1 MSSEDGPFGPGW
13 RRFDADEKSRRY
25 LRSTRAL
32 WNFSSVADFTI
43 AEKLWDAALAHK
55 KSIQSEHKAIE
66 RAEIR
71 GTLPGA
77 IAKDELLLEQQ
88 RYRGYRADAARTEKF
103 REGYEHLNC
112 EEHKIAHELH
122 VITAA
127 NLCKTVREGPFRL

>member
-1 MSSEDGPFGPGW
+1 M
-13 RRFDADEKSRRY
+13 
-25 LRSTRAL
+25 
-32 WNFSSVADFTI
+32 
-43 AEKLWDAALAHK
+43 AHK
-55 KSIQSEHKAIE
+55 KSNQSEHKAIE

-103 REGYEHLNC
+103 REGYEHVNC

-122 VITAA
+122 VITQS
-127 NLCKTVREGPFRL
+127 NIRKTTLQKIFALQF